1 VSDVT
6 VTPPDTTAWWDVATV
21 TTEALKI
28 LRLTATDVDASRITA
43 LVPVAG
49 QLVNQFLD
57 VETPTPPDVLP
68 APPAPVTQAL
78 VYAVVELYRQ
88 KDSPP
93 STADDF
99 GLSPGY
105 VPADP
110 LQPVRAMLAP
120 FRRRWGVG

>member
-1 VSDVT
+1 MSDV
-6 VTPPDTTAWWDVATV
+6 VVPPDASEWWDVPS
-21 TTEALKI
+21 TTGDALAI
-28 LRLTATDVDASRITA
+28 LRLTDVDVDAARIAA

-49 QLVNQFLD
+49 QLINQFLD
-57 VETPTPPDVLP
+57 QPSPGAVIAD
-68 APPAPVTQAL
+68 PVVQAL
-78 VYAVVELYRQ
+78 TYAVVELYRQ

-99 GLSPGY
+99 GLSPGH

-120 FRRRWGVG
+120 YRRRWGLS

>member
-1 VSDVT
+1 MSDVT
-6 VTPPDTTAWWDVATV
+6 VPPSDTSVWWDVDG
-21 TTEALKI
+21 TTGDVLAI
-28 LRLTATDVDASRITA
+28 LRLSDVDVDAARIRA

-49 QLVNQFLD
+49 QLINQFLAAT
-57 VETPTPPDVLP
+57 VAPAGTMPD
-68 APPAPVTQAL
+68 PVVHAL
-78 VYAVVELYRQ
+78 TYATVELYRQ

-93 STADDF
+93 AGADDF

-120 FRRRWGVG
+120 YRSRFGVR

>member
-1 VSDVT
+1 MTCVP
-6 VTPPDTTAWWDVATV
+6 PPDTTAWWDVDTATGD
-21 TTEALKI
+21 ALAI
-28 LRLTATDVDASRITA
+28 LRLSGTDVDAARVRA

-49 QLVNQFLD
+49 HLINQFLD
-57 VETPTPPDVLP
+57 TPDPPMVAP
-68 APPAPVTQAL
+68 ADPVFQAL
-78 VYAVVELYRQ
+78 TYATVELYRQ

-93 STADDF
+93 STGDDF

-120 FRRRWGVG
+120 YRRRWGIG